1 MPNPKLQVVV
11 EEPLQ
16 ETMTARAK
24 ALGMTLSKYCAHI
37 LRAVHDPGLPKYK
50 KLADLLPPEER
61 DPATG

>member
-16 ETMTARAK
+16 EKMTTQAK

-37 LRAVHDPGLPKYK
+37 LRAVHDPGLAMYK
-50 KLADLLPPEER
+50 KLADLLPD
-61 DPATG
+61 DPPG